1 MQFSQCWWQPV
12 RPLPEG
18 GVLVGEA
25 HLPEDGALE
34 AGALGRIGGRALQT
48 LAHDYRAQVRAG
60 YSPPLAALVCL
71 HTQSLAA
78 LHGFFPLLRALDAH
92 QRAEFEQRAARA
104 AGLLDLRLYDQRWMG
119 LRQTE
124 LPPDVA
130 ALVAGQLVEVFFFRP
145 DLLDR
150 LLEAPARIWLYL
162 TRAAYQ
168 AHGGVGGGCY
178 DPSCGAVLLELPRVY
193 EGFYA
198 PQPGVAPLLHELG
211 HLLDCFDPLR
221 CAQGRATG
229 LYPGMR
235 PADGRFARPEARAA
249 FLRGKRLELERYQRR
264 RDGRAAPDDPLPI
277 GHPYVFQNDGEF
289 LAGYLELF
297 FRSPHAFAARNPDL
311 YAGYVAWL
319 GQDPRQVWE
328 RDFSFYLDENRRFY
342 LDSGERPWPP
352 GLTVL

>member
-1 MQFSQCWWQPV
+1 MRFSECWWEPA
-12 RPLPEG
+12 RPAHAGL
-18 GVLVGEA
+18 LVG
-25 HLPEDGALE
+25 GALLPAGQTLD
-34 AGALGRIGGRALQT
+34 AGALGRIEADVLCAL
-48 LAHDYRAQVRAG
+48 ARDYRAHARET
-60 YSPPLAALVCL
+60 YDPPLAALVCL

-78 LHGFFPLLRALDAH
+78 LRGFFPLLRALDIH
-92 QRAEFEQRAARA
+92 QRNEFEQRTARA
-104 AGLLDLRLYDQRWMG
+104 AGLLDLRLYEQGWMG

-124 LPPDVA
+124 LSPDVA
-130 ALVAGQLVEVFFFRP
+130 ALVAGQVVEVFFFRP

-162 TRAAYQ
+162 THAAYQ

-178 DPSCGAVLLELPRVY
+178 DPACGAVLLEQARVY

-198 PQPGVAPLLHELG
+198 PWPGVAPLLHELG
-211 HLLDCFDPLR
+211 HLLDCFDPLA
-221 CAQGRATG
+221 CSQGRATG

-235 PADGRFARPEARAA
+235 PSDGPFATPEARTA

-264 RDGRAAPDDPLPI
+264 REGRAAPDEPLPL

-319 GQDPRQVWE
+319 GQDPRRLWE
-328 RDFSFYLDENRRFY
+328 HDFRFYLDENQRFY
-342 LDSGERPWPP
+342 LESGQRPWPP
-352 GLTVL
+352 GLKVL